1 MIAVVE
7 GISAAGKTTWCR
19 THAPECIVP
28 ETFPPDR
35 HHQSSTG
42 LPTAQYWTDWNAK
55 RWADALS
62 VEAGRGVA
70 VCDTDPLKLHYLWSL
85 VQIGEAPKAQWL
97 LQLETTRAAFA
108 ARRLGFADLY
118 LVKKIDAAVAR
129 LQSDGDTK
137 RLRDK
142 FDLHVRLQEPL
153 IAWYQSLDR
162 VLPECVL
169 WHLPDMLP
177 SRKDGDRRNRYD
189 LEAFDT
195 LILSLPAF

>member
-19 THAPECIVP
+19 KHAPECLVP

-35 HHQSSTG
+35 HYQPSTG

-55 RWADALS
+55 RWKEALL
-62 VEAGRGVA
+62 VEEVGGIA
-70 VCDTDPLKLHYLWSL
+70 VCDTDPLKLHYLWCL
-85 VQIGEAPKAQWL
+85 AQIGESPKHQWL

-129 LQSDGDTK
+129 LQSEGDTK

-162 VLPECVL
+162 VFPGRVL
-169 WHLPDMLP
+169 WHLPDALP
-177 SRKDGDRRNRYD
+177 HRKDGDGRTRYD
-189 LEAFDT
+189 LQAFDN
-195 LILSLPAF
+195 LIQSLPAL